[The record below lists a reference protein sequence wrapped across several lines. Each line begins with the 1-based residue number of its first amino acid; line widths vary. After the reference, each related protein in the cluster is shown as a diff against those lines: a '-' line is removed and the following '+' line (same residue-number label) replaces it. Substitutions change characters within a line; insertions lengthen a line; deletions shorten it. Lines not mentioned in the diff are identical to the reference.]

1 MIHIKC
7 GLDLPIDGL
16 PTGTADTKPVI
27 TPASEPTTL
36 ALLGDDY
43 VGLKPTMAVQVG
55 DSVKQGQL
63 LFTDKKTPGVRY
75 TAPACGKV
83 IAVNR
88 GARRAF
94 QSLVI
99 ERDGDDEVEFQSFAD
114 DALDGLDRSAVVENL
129 IESGLWTTLRTRP
142 FSRVPAPDATPH
154 SIFVTAIDTNPLAV
168 KPEIVI
174 DESRPQFLAGL
185 RVIRHLTD
193 GKLFVVR
200 AAGCVGTETDLEFV
214 TSEEF
219 DGPHP
224 AGLAGT
230 HIHFLDPVHE
240 HKTVWYLNYQ
250 DVIAIGGLFL
260 TGRLPVDR
268 VISIAGPA
276 VKEPCLVRS
285 RVGARISE
293 LTAER
298 LKEGDN
304 RVISGSVLSGRIA
317 DGPFDYLGRYHLQ
330 VSGLSEGR
338 ERKLFGWLSPGFG
351 MFSIKRI
358 VASRWLNK
366 PERFAFTT
374 SLQGSERSMVPIGMY
389 EDVMPLDIE
398 PTFLLRALIVEDI
411 EDAIQLGCLELDEE
425 DLALCTFV
433 CPSKYE
439 FGPILRRNLTRIE
452 QEG

>member
-7 GLDLPIDGL
+7 GLDLPIDGI
-16 PTGTADTKPVI
+16 PTGAADVS
-27 TPASEPTTL
+27 PAIQPGAEPLTV

-63 LFTDKKTPGVRY
+63 LFTDKKTPGVRF
-75 TAPACGKV
+75 TSPACGKV

-99 ERDGDDEVEFQSFAD
+99 ERAGDDEVEFKSYAS
-114 DALDGLDRSAVVENL
+114 DALDGLGRDAVRENL
-129 IESGLWTTLRTRP
+129 IESGLWTALRTRP
-142 FSRVPAPDATPH
+142 FSRIPAPDTVPN

-168 KPEIVI
+168 KPEVVI
-174 DESRPQFLAGL
+174 DENQPQFEAGL
-185 RVIRHLTD
+185 RVMRQLTD
-193 GKLFVVR
+193 GRLFVVR
-200 AAGCVGTETDLEFV
+200 SADCAGAEAELDFV
-214 TSEEF
+214 TSAEF
-219 DGPHP
+219 VGPHP
-224 AGLAGT
+224 AGLPGT

-240 HKTVWYLNYQ
+240 NKTVWHVNYQ
-250 DVIAIGGLFL
+250 DVIAIGSLFL
-260 TGRLPVDR
+260 SGRLPVDR
-268 VISIAGPA
+268 VISVAGPA
-276 VKEPCLVRS
+276 VQEPCLVRT
-285 RVGARISE
+285 RLGACVSG
-293 LTAER
+293 LMTER
-298 LKEGDN
+298 LKEGDT

-330 VSGLSEGR
+330 ISALSEGR
-338 ERKLFGWLSPGFG
+338 ERKLFGWLTPGRDI
-351 MFSIKRI
+351 FSIKRI
-358 VASRWLNK
+358 VASRWFNQ

-452 QEG
+452 KEG